1 MQAASLLQVFMIFAS
16 FFPNSPC
23 FNKLFKIEMWHRWTQ
38 AWLAWWPVGQSTI
51 FEISNFRKSY
61 NRSQTTSRVFWLFL
75 TLPPLVT
82 VRYNK
87 GDPPSKLRHKLL
99 QPIFVINKIVIISA
113 FCLSRYKFIA
123 KTKWILKYSNFLSA
137 WNEQLSSQK
146 SPVVNYSKTRQN
158 YSIWSNTAVY
168 CSNTILNGSITI
180 VLL

>member
-1 MQAASLLQVFMIFAS
+1 MTSLDAGL
-16 FFPNSPC
+16 
-23 FNKLFKIEMWHRWTQ
+23 
-38 AWLAWWPVGQSTI
+38 VGMV
-51 FEISNFRKSY
+51 
-61 NRSQTTSRVFWLFL
+61 TSRAVDDIRDFEFSEIVQGSVHKRRHVFFGYFWPF
-75 TLPPLVT
+75 PPLVT

-137 WNEQLSSQK
+137 WNKQLSSQK